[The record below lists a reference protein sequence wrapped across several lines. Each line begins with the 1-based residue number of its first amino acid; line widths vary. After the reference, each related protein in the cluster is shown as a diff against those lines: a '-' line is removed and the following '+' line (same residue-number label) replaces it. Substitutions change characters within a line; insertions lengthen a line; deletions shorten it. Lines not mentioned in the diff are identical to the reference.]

1 MPNLLSYNC
10 YAQAL
15 NSVKPEI
22 AGSASALGG
31 CLHFGYGAIITFIL
45 ANIEQTSSFVFSVAQ
60 LTTTTFAITT
70 IIILIFVVKAKN

>member
-1 MPNLLSYNC
+1 MLANC

-45 ANIEQTSSFVFSVAQ
+45 ANIEQTSSFVFSIAQ
-60 LTTTTFAITT
+60 LATTTFALTT
-70 IIILIFVVKAKN
+70 IIILIFVIKTRN